1 MDEQRESRGMNTQG
15 LAETQEDP
23 TTAFAAPTVKRRLW
37 WVIHGWVGLKLS
49 LFTVWVL
56 LTGTFA
62 VFSVEMDWLAQPALR
77 VQPQDAPHVSWGTM
91 AAAAIAAVPEGRV
104 STVYA
109 PPHAWFAA
117 EALALVGADERRRI
131 YINPYDGR
139 VQGLA
144 GWLSFQRFFRE
155 MHRHLL
161 LPAKYGIPL
170 VSSLSILLL
179 LSIVT
184 GLVTY
189 KKFWRG
195 FFRWP
200 QGGNARRLTGD
211 LHRFSG
217 LWSLWFAVVITL
229 TGVWYLVESLGGNAP
244 VPRQPRVESGTDLR
258 LDSARIDEL
267 VAGAQRAYP
276 NLRIMELRLPEA
288 DEPLGVFGQADA
300 VLVRDR
306 VNGVWIDPTNGKVLG
321 VIKGETLSVHQRI
334 SEMADPLHFG
344 TWGGMTTKIV
354 WFVFGLAMTALSV
367 TGIVIYSVRL
377 KKAYAADR
385 ARSKHSWLRRAW
397 DGMGSWGYVGAG
409 IVLLSF
415 AMVPGWLAR

>member
-1 MDEQRESRGMNTQG
+1 MHRV
-15 LAETQEDP
+15 AEPVADR
-23 TTAFAAPTVKRRLW
+23 TTAFAASTVKRRLW
-37 WVIHGWVGLKLS
+37 WIVHSWVGLKLS
-49 LFTVWVL
+49 LFLVWVL

-62 VFSVEMDWLAQPALR
+62 VFAVEMDWLARPALR
-77 VQPQDAPHVSWGTM
+77 VQPQAAPHVSWGTM
-91 AAAAIAAVPEGRV
+91 AAAATAALPEGRV
-104 STVYA
+104 DVIYA

-117 EALALVGADERRRI
+117 EAIARVDAKERRRI

-139 VQGLA
+139 VQGVA
-144 GWLSFQRFFRE
+144 GWMSFQRFFRE

-161 LPAKYGIPL
+161 LPARFGIPL

-179 LSIVT
+179 LSIIT

-200 QGGNARRLTGD
+200 EGGSARRLTGD
-211 LHRFSG
+211 LHRFGG
-217 LWSLWFAVVITL
+217 LWSLWFTVVITL

-244 VPRQPRVESGTDLR
+244 VPPPPRMAGR
-258 LDSARIDEL
+258 AQMHLDARRIDEL
-267 VAGAQRAYP
+267 VAIARSAYP
-276 NLRIMELRLPEA
+276 NLQIRQLRLPA
-288 DEPLGVFGQADA
+288 GDRPLGVFGQADA
-300 VLVRDR
+300 TVVRDR
-306 VNGVWIDPTNGKVLG
+306 VNGVWIDPATGKVLG
-321 VIKGETLSVHQRI
+321 IVKGEALSVHQRI

-354 WFVFGLAMTALSV
+354 WFVFGLAMTALAV

-377 KKAYAADR
+377 KKAYAAER
-385 ARSKHSWLRRAW
+385 TQANKSWLRRSW

-409 IVLLSF
+409 IVLLSVV
-415 AMVPGWLAR
+415 MIPGWLAR

>member
-1 MDEQRESRGMNTQG
+1 MHGVVDRV
-15 LAETQEDP
+15 EDR
-23 TTAFAAPTVKRRLW
+23 TTALAAPTVKRRLW
-37 WVIHGWVGLKLS
+37 WIVHSWVGLKLS
-49 LFTVWVL
+49 LFMAWVL

-62 VFSVEMDWLAQPALR
+62 VFAVEMDWLARPALR

-91 AAAAIAAVPEGRV
+91 AAAATAALPEGRV
-104 STVYA
+104 TTLYA
-109 PPHAWFAA
+109 PPHAWFAV
-117 EALALVGADERRRI
+117 EAIALVGADDRQRI
-131 YINPYDGR
+131 YINPYDGH
-139 VQGLA
+139 VQGVA
-144 GWLSFQRFFRE
+144 GWMSFQRFFRE

-170 VSSLSILLL
+170 VSSLSILLS
-179 LSIVT
+179 LSIIT

-200 QGGNARRLTGD
+200 QAGNARRLTGD
-211 LHRFSG
+211 LHRFGS

-229 TGVWYLVESLGGNAP
+229 TGLWYLVESLGGDAP
-244 VPRQPRVESGTDLR
+244 VSRQPRMEIGGDLH
-258 LDSARIDEL
+258 LDAARIDEL
-267 VAGAQRAYP
+267 VAIAQRAYP
-276 NLRIMELRLPEA
+276 HLQIRELRLPEA
-288 DEPLGVFGQADA
+288 DRPLGVLGQADA

-306 VNGVWIDPTNGKVLG
+306 VNGVWIDPTSGKVLG
-321 VIKGETLSVHQRI
+321 VMKGETLSIHQRI

-354 WFVFGLAMTALSV
+354 WFIFGLAMTALSV
-367 TGIVIYSVRL
+367 TGTVIYSVRL

-385 ARSKHSWLRRAW
+385 TRSNHNWLRRAW

-409 IVLLSF
+409 IVLLS
-415 AMVPGWLAR
+415 MVMIPGWLAR